1 MLLDTSSFRSYG
13 TSGMLI
19 PLEDYPELIAACEEA
34 GLSLDMGYVILEESH
49 EKHLLGIPTDSLT
62 GLNNLWI
69 VTKGGYLTISASSDN
84 YDESVQM
91 IITMIHD
98 MHP

>member
-34 GLSLDMGYVILEESH
+34 GLSLDMGYVIL
-49 EKHLLGIPTDSLT
+49 
-62 GLNNLWI
+62 
-69 VTKGGYLTISASSDN
+69 
-84 YDESVQM
+84 
-91 IITMIHD
+91 
-98 MHP
+98 